1 MLSLVDLREITDENR
16 LVIEDLHVSVSQEQF
31 VSSVAESLEEAESS
45 SEAHPWY
52 RAIYVD
58 EIPVGFVMISEGAEG
73 DDRYPWRLF
82 LWRLLI
88 DERFQRQGY
97 GTETLNV
104 VVKELR
110 TRSRADALFTSA
122 VPGDESPVSFYEHY
136 GCVRTGQIFDDEIVL
151 RLDLTGSIHA

>member
-1 MLSLVDLREITDENR
+1 MPFLVELREITDENR
-16 LVIEDLHVSVSQEQF
+16 RAVEGLRVSVRQEQF
-31 VSSVAESLEEAESS
+31 VASVAESLEEAESS

-52 RAIYVD
+52 RAIYADDV
-58 EIPVGFVMISEGAEG
+58 PVGFVMISEAGEG

-97 GTETLNV
+97 GTETLNA

-110 TRSRADALFTSA
+110 TRSGVDALFTSA
-122 VPGDESPVSFYEHY
+122 VPGDGSPVSFYEHY
-136 GCVRTGQIFDDEIVL
+136 GFVRTGQIFDDELVL
-151 RLDLTGSIHA
+151 RLDLGGSACA